1 MQHPQHSEANKEEL
15 VAGALGDIK
24 INHSVVASIV
34 RLAALNAE
42 GVYSVGGGFVDSI
55 AEVFSKKES
64 DRGVRVS
71 VDENGDYVIQVR
83 VIMRFGV
90 ELAKVAT
97 QVQEH
102 VREQVQ
108 RMTSNDVSRVDV
120 IIDGVKLVQAN
131 SEREDRD
138 HFSMHDHPHTD

>member
-1 MQHPQHSEANKEEL
+1 MTFDRSTHTESKHTPKASTPNQEEL
-15 VAGALGDIK
+15 VVGALGDIK

-71 VDENGDYVIQVR
+71 VDENGDYVIQVN
-83 VIMRFGV
+83 V
-90 ELAKVAT
+90 L
-97 QVQEH
+97 
-102 VREQVQ
+102 
-108 RMTSNDVSRVDV
+108 
-120 IIDGVKLVQAN
+120 
-131 SEREDRD
+131 
-138 HFSMHDHPHTD
+138 